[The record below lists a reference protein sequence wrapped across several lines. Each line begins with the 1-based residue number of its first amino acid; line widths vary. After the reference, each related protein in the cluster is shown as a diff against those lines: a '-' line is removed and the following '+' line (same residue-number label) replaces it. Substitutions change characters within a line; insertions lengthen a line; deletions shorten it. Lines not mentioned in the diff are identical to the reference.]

1 MNKVCY
7 LWVIIN
13 MKSKIIELFFKYR
26 LYIIIGAIILITLL
40 LISIY
45 QFKFNE
51 KDDDIQ
57 KLEHFDIVEEKED
70 DVSTKITIDIKGA
83 VKKPGVYNMNRDS
96 RVIDA
101 INKAGGLLDTADN
114 SIINLSKKV
123 TDEMV
128 IIIYTKD
135 EISKMLEGD
144 TAIKIIEKECI
155 CPKLENDA
163 CIDNKVTNSSEKKEN
178 ISFPISINKANKEEL
193 MNLPGIG
200 ESKANAIIKYRDEN
214 GNFDKIEDIINV
226 SGIGELVFEKIKEY
240 ICL

>member
-70 DVSTKITIDIKGA
+70 GVSTKITIDIKGA
-83 VKKPGVYNMNRDS
+83 VKNPGVYNMNRDS

-114 SIINLSKKV
+114 SIINLSKKI

-135 EISKMLEGD
+135 EIGKMLEGD
-144 TAIKIIEKECI
+144 MAIKIIEKECI

-163 CIDNKVTNSSEKKEN
+163 CIDNKVTNR
-178 ISFPISINKANKEEL
+178 
-193 MNLPGIG
+193 GH
-200 ESKANAIIKYRDEN
+200 Y
-214 GNFDKIEDIINV
+214 
-226 SGIGELVFEKIKEY
+226 
-240 ICL
+240 

>member
-1 MNKVCY
+1 
-7 LWVIIN
+7 

-70 DVSTKITIDIKGA
+70 GVSTKITIDIKGA
-83 VKKPGVYNMNRDS
+83 VKNPGVYNMNRDS

-114 SIINLSKKV
+114 SIINLSKKI

-135 EISKMLEGD
+135 EIGKMLEGD
-144 TAIKIIEKECI
+144 MAIKIIEKECI

>member
-1 MNKVCY
+1 
-7 LWVIIN
+7 

-26 LYIIIGAIILITLL
+26 LHIIIGAIILITLL

-45 QFKFNE
+45 QFKFNA
-51 KDDDIQ
+51 KDDNIQ

>member
-70 DVSTKITIDIKGA
+70 GVSTKITIDIKGA
-83 VKKPGVYNMNRDS
+83 VKNPGVYNMNRDS

-114 SIINLSKKV
+114 SIINLSKKI

-135 EISKMLEGD
+135 EIGKMLEGD
-144 TAIKIIEKECI
+144 MAIKIIEKECI
-155 CPKLENDA
+155 CPKLENDS

>member
-1 MNKVCY
+1 
-7 LWVIIN
+7 

-26 LYIIIGAIILITLL
+26 LHIIIGAIILITLL

>member
-1 MNKVCY
+1 
-7 LWVIIN
+7 

>member
-1 MNKVCY
+1 
-7 LWVIIN
+7 

-214 GNFDKIEDIINV
+214 GNFDKIEDVINV

-240 ICL
+240 ICLG

>member
-70 DVSTKITIDIKGA
+70 GVSTKITIDIKGA
-83 VKKPGVYNMNRDS
+83 VKNPGVYNMNRDS

-114 SIINLSKKV
+114 SIINLSKKI

-135 EISKMLEGD
+135 EIGKMLEGD
-144 TAIKIIEKECI
+144 MAIKIIEKECI

>member
-1 MNKVCY
+1 
-7 LWVIIN
+7 
-13 MKSKIIELFFKYR
+13 
-26 LYIIIGAIILITLL
+26 
-40 LISIY
+40 
-45 QFKFNE
+45 
-51 KDDDIQ
+51 
-57 KLEHFDIVEEKED
+57 
-70 DVSTKITIDIKGA
+70 
-83 VKKPGVYNMNRDS
+83 MNRDS

-114 SIINLSKKV
+114 SIINLSKKI

-135 EISKMLEGD
+135 EIGKMLEGD
-144 TAIKIIEKECI
+144 MAIKIIEKECI
-155 CPKLENDA
+155 CPKLENDS